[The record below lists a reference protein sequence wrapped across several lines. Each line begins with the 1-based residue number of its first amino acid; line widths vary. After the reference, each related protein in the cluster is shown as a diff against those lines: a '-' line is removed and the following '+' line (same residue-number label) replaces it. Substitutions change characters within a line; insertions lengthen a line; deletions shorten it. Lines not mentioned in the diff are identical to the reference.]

1 MMWRARCNVPLASAL
16 LAGVTAVAASD
27 LPQWQIEAGLGT
39 DQLSNGAPDWSQVDV
54 SLRRRIEQRSIV
66 ELALRRTRRSGLVDE
81 EVGASVGLP
90 LGAQWS
96 TTLAAAVSPSH
107 QVLARA
113 GGRIDLARSFDGGWV
128 ASAALGRRLY
138 TDTGNSLL
146 AIGVERYVGDWR
158 LAAAIGQ
165 TRLDGGDT
173 AASTRLQFDHSFAAE
188 RGRVGLILAS
198 GRELEGVPAT
208 AQAPADVIYQS
219 VSTLA
224 LIGTWALAATWAL
237 TGEAS
242 HVRIDDIQRRSGAPA
257 GAPYHRNGVRI
268 GVRHDF

>member
-1 MMWRARCNVPLASAL
+1 MTWRAGCNALMASAL
-16 LAGVTAVAASD
+16 LVCVTAEAAND

-81 EVGASVGLP
+81 EIGASVGLP

-113 GGRIDLARSFDGGWV
+113 GGRIDLARSFDDGWV

-138 TDTGNSLL
+138 TDAGNSLV
-146 AIGVERYVGDWR
+146 AVGVERYVGDWR
-158 LAAAIGQ
+158 LAAAVGQ
-165 TRLDGGDT
+165 NRLDGGDT
-173 AASTRLQFDHSFAAE
+173 AANTRLQFDHSFAAE
-188 RGRVGLILAS
+188 RGRVGLILAR
-198 GRELEGVPAT
+198 GRELESVPAT
-208 AQAPADVIYQS
+208 AQAPADVIYQR
-219 VSTLA
+219 VSTVA
-224 LIGTWALAATWAL
+224 LVGTWALAAAWAL

-242 HVRIDDIQRRSGAPA
+242 HVRIDDIQRRNGAPA
-257 GAPYHRNGVRI
+257 GAPYNRNGVRV

>member
-1 MMWRARCNVPLASAL
+1 MTWRARCNALLASTL

-39 DQLSNGAPDWSQVDV
+39 DQLSNGAPDWSQVNV

-66 ELALRRTRRSGLVDE
+66 ELALRRTRRSGLVNE

-90 LGAQWS
+90 LGTQWS
-96 TTLAAAVSPSH
+96 TTMAAAVSPSH

-113 GGRIDLARSFDGGWV
+113 GGRIDLARSFEGGWV
-128 ASAALGRRLY
+128 ASATLGRRLY
-138 TDTGNSLL
+138 TDAGNSLV
-146 AIGVERYVGDWR
+146 AVGVERYVGDWR
-158 LAAAIGQ
+158 LAAALGQ
-165 TRLDGGDT
+165 NRLDGGET
-173 AASTRLQFDHSFAAE
+173 ATNTRLQVNYAFAAE

-208 AQAPADVIYQS
+208 AQAPADVIDQR
-219 VSTLA
+219 VSTVA
-224 LIGTWALAATWAL
+224 LIGTWPLAATWAL

-242 HVRIDDIQRRSGAPA
+242 HVRIEDIQRRSGAAA